1 MNAGL
6 SVGRKQTDKNKFV
19 QIRFI
24 CSIRVP
30 LDKNAMKSL
39 HIKHL
44 HVAVDKKEILH
55 GIDLQVRPGGIH
67 VIMGP
72 NGSGKSTLAN
82 TLAGHPKYKTTSG
95 TIGIDREDITE
106 LTPDKRAK
114 AGLFLSMQYPKAVEG
129 VTIANMLRLA
139 KRAQTGEQISPLAF
153 HKELLKELNTLDI
166 DPDFLKRYLNV
177 DFSGGEKKK
186 FEILQLLTLDP
197 VYAILDETDSGLD
210 VDALKIVADGINR
223 FHSKEKGILLITHYN
238 RILEY
243 VKPDYVHIMVDGNI
257 VTSGGAELAGR
268 IEKEGYQSFV

>member
-1 MNAGL
+1 M
-6 SVGRKQTDKNKFV
+6 KN
-19 QIRFI
+19 
-24 CSIRVP
+24 
-30 LDKNAMKSL
+30 L
-39 HIKHL
+39 HIKNL

-55 GIDLQVRPGGIH
+55 GIDLRVRPGEIH

-82 TLAGHPKYKTTSG
+82 TLAGHPKYTVSDG
-95 TIGIDREDITE
+95 SISIDGEDITE

-139 KRAQTGEQISPLAF
+139 KRAQTGKNVSPLAF
-153 HKELLKELNTLDI
+153 HKELVKELESLAIN
-166 DPDFLKRYLNV
+166 PDFLKRYLNV

-186 FEILQLLTLDP
+186 FEILQLLVLDP
-197 VYAILDETDSGLD
+197 TYAVLDETDSGLD
-210 VDALKIVADGINR
+210 VDALKIVAEGINR

-243 VKPDYVHIMVDGNI
+243 VKPTHVHIMAGGKLVK
-257 VTSGGAELAGR
+257 SGGADLAKQ
-268 IEKEGYQSFV
+268 IEENGYQTFV